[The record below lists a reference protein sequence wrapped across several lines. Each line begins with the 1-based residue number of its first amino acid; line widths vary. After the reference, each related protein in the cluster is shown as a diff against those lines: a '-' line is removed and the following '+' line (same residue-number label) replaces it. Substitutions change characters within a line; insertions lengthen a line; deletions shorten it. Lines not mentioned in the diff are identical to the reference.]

1 MALQTTPTPL
11 PLTDSLTAGA
21 DVSLTPV
28 EGVEMTMEGLE
39 MAVADSL
46 AASQGSLE
54 ELFGQGATLAEQAV
68 VEPSL
73 WVHLTDNWV
82 VSLLLV
88 VTFIYYGFVMWAYGG
103 HIGNMAKVV
112 FGGGFGTRV
121 AEEVSYLFM
130 RAVRN
135 LVAVGILAWSLVA
148 IKWIELLGGEEP
160 LLQQSLLLVPGAIA
174 VALVVGT
181 VQHIATSG
189 VLHLVGRRQMSESL
203 GIMSSTTMALTTTV
217 STPLALLFVLNVG
230 ESGQMIGNL
239 CVAIAILGLTV
250 FCIKSLIF
258 FIEQKISILLWFLYL
273 CTVILIPIGVV
284 ARIVAGSGII

>member
-1 MALQTTPTPL
+1 MALQTPPTTH
-11 PLTDSLTAGA
+11 PLTDSLITGA
-21 DVSLTPV
+21 EVALTPV
-28 EGVEMTMEGLE
+28 DSVEMGVVESIATSE
-39 MAVADSL
+39 
-46 AASQGSLE
+46 GSLE
-54 ELFGQGATLAEQAV
+54 ELFGQGAALAEQTV

-88 VTFIYYGFVMWAYGG
+88 ATFIYYCFVMWAYGG

-148 IKWIELLGGEEP
+148 IKWIEVLGGEEP
-160 LLQQSLLLVPGAIA
+160 ILQQSLLLVPGAIA

-181 VQHIATSG
+181 AQHWATSG
-189 VLHLVGRRQMSESL
+189 ILHLVGRRQMSESMS
-203 GIMSSTTMALTTTV
+203 IVSSTTMALTATIA
-217 STPLALLFVLNVG
+217 TPLALLFVLNSA
-230 ESGQMIGNL
+230 ESQAMIGKI
-239 CVAIAILGLTV
+239 CIAIALLGLII